1 VTTKRLLL
9 VRHAKAKQGD
19 RDIER
24 PLARRGRDDA
34 RVIGE
39 WLDAHAVPDLAVVS
53 PAVRT
58 RQTWECAL
66 AALPFEPTLVIDE
79 RLYDNTV
86 ADLVDA
92 VRDCD
97 EGAAIVALV
106 GHNPSMQAMAA
117 RADRPTDVGLE
128 ALLSYPTSTVALLD
142 YDGPWRTFAPGQ
154 ATLVAVEVCRG
165 EFGRGSG

>member
-1 VTTKRLLL
+1 MTAKRLLL
-9 VRHAKAKQGD
+9 IRHAKAKQGN

-39 WLDAHAVPDLAVVS
+39 WLDRHAVPDLAVIS

-66 AALPFEPTLVIDE
+66 AALPTDPAVVVDE

-86 ADLVDA
+86 GDLIAA
-92 VRDCD
+92 VRGCD
-97 EGAAIVALV
+97 ESVSTLALV

-117 RADRPTDVGLE
+117 RAQRQSDAGME
-128 ALLSYPTSTVALLD
+128 ALLSYPTSTIGLLD
-142 YDGPWRTFAPGQ
+142 FDGPWASFDPRDGH
-154 ATLVAVEVCRG
+154 LVAVEICRG
-165 EFGRGSG
+165 EFGHGVG